1 MFSLGLLLLGCSQFA
16 IAKVVEYNWSIDWV
30 NRNPDGAFPRPVI
43 GINGEWPC
51 PQIDVDLGDH
61 LIVTIYNNLGNEST
75 GLHWHGLNQ
84 YGHATMDGSAGTAQ
98 CPVPPNSTFTYSFP
112 INQTG
117 SYWYHSHTQGQY
129 PDGLRGPLIVHDANF
144 PYHYDEEITMT
155 FSDWYHEQMP
165 TLLNY
170 YQSTAD
176 VNNNSIQ
183 SGQAPIPVAGLIND
197 SQNNTIKVLP
207 GKTYLIH
214 MIDMAN
220 FPGVAVYFDGHPFTA
235 VGVDGTTVEKY
246 YMGDEIL
253 RIAPAQR
260 WDILIT
266 TKNDTSKNFVIFATL
281 DVNMLFPPLG
291 IPSIEGWNGNTTA
304 WLVYDEAKP
313 LPPQKTFYSFE
324 FFDEVN
330 NLIPY
335 DRMPLL
341 EPVDRRI
348 EMTLENATFDG
359 ITRFTINNVTYLPQK
374 VPSLY
379 TALSVGNYSTDP
391 VVYGVNSNP
400 FVLNYGEI
408 IEVVV
413 NNKHENLHPMHL
425 HGHQYQVLQRGYPD
439 TGGVWDGVY
448 DQNVSA
454 TPVRR
459 DTVMLN
465 KNSSSVW
472 RFKADNPG
480 VWLFH
485 CHIEYHITSGLVATI
500 VEAPDY
506 LGNLTVPRDHIAA
519 CKRYGMDY
527 QGNAGANTR
536 NPLDVSLQVTSANA
550 SAFSPN
556 FGAIFPPPKG
566 AGSSTSKKRSLLVDL
581 SHIPSRNLQ
590 KVSGSHIPSRN
601 LRKASGYTAADDGLS
616 NALKDADV
624 VIVAAGAGITAE
636 MASRDSS
643 FQQSAL
649 VMRELV
655 REYAGVCA
663 EAIML
668 VVTNPVNAIVPFIAE
683 LLKRYGVFDARR
695 LFRVTTLDVVRAE
708 TFLGDEEGWRGGEDR
723 VFHVVGGRSPP
734 TIVPLMSQ
742 ARPPAQVG
750 WRELEGVVNRVRF
763 GGREVYYAKE
773 RNCAATLSTAYAT
786 LRFTQALCK
795 CLRGEKD
802 MVECAYVHLPGIE
815 GGVEIAEAVGVEYF
829 AVPVEFMHGA
839 SRVVNPLGTI
849 SSKEQILI
857 DIAVPALRQNIHTG
871 VDAAKNALS
880 DEKPR

>member
-1 MFSLGLLLLGCSQFA
+1 
-16 IAKVVEYNWSIDWV
+16 
-30 NRNPDGAFPRPVI
+30 
-43 GINGEWPC
+43 
-51 PQIDVDLGDH
+51 
-61 LIVTIYNNLGNEST
+61 
-75 GLHWHGLNQ
+75 
-84 YGHATMDGSAGTAQ
+84 
-98 CPVPPNSTFTYSFP
+98 
-112 INQTG
+112 
-117 SYWYHSHTQGQY
+117 
-129 PDGLRGPLIVHDANF
+129 
-144 PYHYDEEITMT
+144 MT
-155 FSDWYHEQMP
+155 FSDWYHEEMP
-165 TLLNY
+165 TLLKY

-176 VNNNSIQ
+176 VTNNTIQ

-246 YMGDEIL
+246 YMGNETL

-291 IPSIEGWNGNTTA
+291 IPTIEGWNGNTTA
-304 WLVYDEAKP
+304 WLVYDETKP
-313 LPPQKTFYSFE
+313 LPPQITFYEFE

-348 EMTLENATFDG
+348 EMTLENATYDG
-359 ITRFTINNVTYLPQK
+359 ITRFTINNITYLPQK

-400 FVLNYGEI
+400 FVLKYGEI
-408 IEVVV
+408 IEIVV

-448 DQNVSA
+448 DQNVSS

-506 LGNLTVPRDHIAA
+506 LGNLKVPADHIAA
-519 CKRYGMDY
+519 CKKYGMSY
-527 QGNAGANTR
+527 EGNAGANTR
-536 NPLDVSLQVTSANA
+536 NPLDVSLQVTANNA

-556 FGAIFPPPKG
+556 YGYQLPILFNGHKANICSQCDLPTTSRRWILDIQETESFGPAYQRSTGEVRILEPCREFL
-566 AGSSTSKKRSLLVDL
+566 GSILVGLMLKKRSKQ
-581 SHIPSRNLQ
+581 ISRH
-590 KVSGSHIPSRN
+590 SS
-601 LRKASGYTAADDGLS
+601 
-616 NALKDADV
+616 
-624 VIVAAGAGITAE
+624 VA
-636 MASRDSS
+636 
-643 FQQSAL
+643 
-649 VMRELV
+649 
-655 REYAGVCA
+655 
-663 EAIML
+663 
-668 VVTNPVNAIVPFIAE
+668 
-683 LLKRYGVFDARR
+683 
-695 LFRVTTLDVVRAE
+695 
-708 TFLGDEEGWRGGEDR
+708 
-723 VFHVVGGRSPP
+723 
-734 TIVPLMSQ
+734 
-742 ARPPAQVG
+742 
-750 WRELEGVVNRVRF
+750 
-763 GGREVYYAKE
+763 
-773 RNCAATLSTAYAT
+773 
-786 LRFTQALCK
+786 
-795 CLRGEKD
+795 
-802 MVECAYVHLPGIE
+802 
-815 GGVEIAEAVGVEYF
+815 
-829 AVPVEFMHGA
+829 
-839 SRVVNPLGTI
+839 
-849 SSKEQILI
+849 
-857 DIAVPALRQNIHTG
+857 
-871 VDAAKNALS
+871 
-880 DEKPR
+880 